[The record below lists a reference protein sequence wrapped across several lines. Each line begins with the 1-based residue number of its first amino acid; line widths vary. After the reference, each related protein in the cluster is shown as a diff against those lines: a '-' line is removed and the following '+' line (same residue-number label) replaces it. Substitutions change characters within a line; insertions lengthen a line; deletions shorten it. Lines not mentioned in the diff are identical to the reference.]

1 MGLVVLNGK
10 SRHYKYNRRRV
21 TINKCI
27 AACII
32 KMERGGVCGN
42 LVFIYTESL
51 SGAAARTGKVN
62 KK

>member
-1 MGLVVLNGK
+1 MVLNGK
-10 SRHYKYNRRRV
+10 SSHYKYSRRRV

-27 AACII
+27 VVCII
-32 KMERGGVCGN
+32 KMERKEGCGN
-42 LVFIYTESL
+42 LVFVDIENL